1 MAENIE
7 IIAKPIGGSAGII
20 HIDVKG
26 RIDAYTVGQLEA
38 EIEKILAKTA
48 RIILTLSKV
57 DYVNSTGVGL
67 LVKYHDKADAAGGS
81 LVLTE
86 IPDKVEVVFNMLGL
100 LDFFNVYQT
109 IEDSVKAFQIK
120 DGGATS
126 GPAPS
131 KQVPRDISEMPA
143 NTTSFP
149 LMVRCLVCNKNLK
162 FEIRGYYRCPSCSC
176 HYVVTDDGKARGF
189 KNLLSKFAELRLPC
203 SVEFFDTAVVMT
215 RSILDKT
222 NLPKKLAANAVVC
235 VQKLYPIFCKEQSN
249 TLDMVYVFNQTSISM
264 GFLSTVNVVVSGD
277 AETANAMKDV
287 QKLTKSLEFG
297 NTTQGATFCRFS
309 IES

>member
-1 MAENIE
+1 MADNIQ
-7 IIAKPIGGSAGII
+7 IIAKSIGGAAGIT

-38 EIEKILAKTA
+38 EIEKILTKTA

-67 LVKYHDKADAAGGS
+67 LVKYHDKAEAAGGD
-81 LVLTE
+81 LILTE

-120 DGGATS
+120 DGSAS
-126 GPAPS
+126 AGPAPI
-131 KQVPRDISEMPA
+131 KQIPRDIEEIPA
-143 NTTSFP
+143 NTTAFP
-149 LMVRCLVCNKNLK
+149 LLVRCLVCNKNIK

-176 HYVVTDDGKARGF
+176 HYIVTDDGKARGF
-189 KNLLSKFAELRLPC
+189 KNLLSRFAELRLPC
-203 SVEFFDTAVVMT
+203 GIEYFDTAVVMT

-222 NLPKKLAANAVVC
+222 NLQKKLGANAVAC
-235 VQKLYPIFCKEQSN
+235 VQKLYPIFCKETAS
-249 TLDMVYVFNQTSISM
+249 TLDMIYVFNQTSISM
-264 GFLSTVNVVVSGD
+264 GFLSTVALFAPDDREAAAVIK
-277 AETANAMKDV
+277 EV
-287 QKLTKSLEFG
+287 QKLTKSFEFG
-297 NTTQGATFCRFS
+297 NTSQGATFCRFS

>member
-1 MAENIE
+1 MAENIQ
-7 IIAKPIGGSAGII
+7 ITAKPIGGAAGII

-26 RIDAYTVGQLEA
+26 RIDAYTVGQLEV

-67 LVKYHDKADAAGGS
+67 LVKYHDKADAAGGN
-81 LVLTE
+81 LILTE

-109 IEDSVKAFQIK
+109 LEDSVKAFQVK
-120 DGGATS
+120 DGAPTT
-126 GPAPS
+126 GPAPV
-131 KQVPRDISEMPA
+131 KQVPRDISEIPA

-149 LMVRCLVCNKNLK
+149 LLVKCLVCNKNLK

-203 SVEFFDTAVVMT
+203 GAEFFDTAVVMT

-222 NLPKKLAANAVVC
+222 NLPKKLAANAVIC

-249 TLDMVYVFNQTSISM
+249 TLDMIYVFNQSSISM
-264 GFLSTVNVVVSGD
+264 GFLSTVIIPSAGD
-277 AETANAMKDV
+277 VETTTAIKEV
-287 QKLTKSLEFG
+287 QKLAKSFEFG
-297 NTTQGATFCRFS
+297 NTNQGATFCRFS